1 MKLSWWNL
9 SLSLILFI
17 ALAGAV
23 RADDVAGRWGVG
35 GFMDYNVPTLGFHN
49 WYSSASK
56 FGMAFAYVP
65 SQRVSVEVE
74 YHRSHFAHGSLE
86 SRTFIWTAGDKK
98 PHTSPDAKSDMKINS
113 FLVNGIVHLGK
124 KTPSFQASSF
134 SPYLVVGGGF
144 YRYKHNVKGMLWP
157 AQKDALV
164 QTLPPFTDQQFAL
177 GINAGF
183 GVEAFIVNN
192 VSVDLRARYNFM
204 VGQLR
209 SMEDWGLKETFP
221 LMSFDVGAG
230 LKFYFGK
237 K

>member
-1 MKLSWWNL
+1 MKVLRNL
-9 SLSLILFI
+9 GGLLVLL
-17 ALAGAV
+17 AVLAGAV
-23 RADDVAGRWGVG
+23 YADDVSGRWGVG
-35 GFMDYNVPTLGFHN
+35 AFMNYNVPTFGFRN

-65 SQRVSVEVE
+65 SQRMSVEVE

-86 SRTFIWTAGDKK
+86 SRTFVWAAGDKK
-98 PHTSPDAKSDMKINS
+98 PHTSPDARSDMKINS
-113 FLVNGIVHLGK
+113 LLANGIIHLGK
-124 KTPSFQASSF
+124 KIPSFQASSF
-134 SPYLVVGGGF
+134 SPYLIVGGGF
-144 YRYKHNVKGMLWP
+144 YRYKHNVSGMLWP

-164 QTLPPFTDQQFAL
+164 IPLPGYTDQQFAL

-183 GVEAFIVNN
+183 GVEAFIMNN
-192 VSVDLRARYNFM
+192 VAVDLRGRYNFV

-209 SMEDWGLKETFP
+209 SMENWGLKETFP
-221 LMSFDVGAG
+221 LMLFDMGAG